1 MPSDISMNG
10 FVLRDLDSDNWTSAS
25 VLHGDTNMHASG
37 KYSLSYKSFKYILCK
52 SKVWVPVL
60 SSGGKGSGDEASYVG
75 ILDSIV
81 VYIKLGSTVV
91 GMC

>member
-1 MPSDISMNG
+1 MALFWGIWILITEL
-10 FVLRDLDSDNWTSAS
+10 VQK
-25 VLHGDTNMHASG
+25 VLHGDTNMHVSG

-52 SKVWVPVL
+52 CKLWVPVL
-60 SSGGKGSGDEASYVG
+60 SSGGMGSGDKASYVG

-81 VYIKLGSTVV
+81 VYIELGSTVV